1 MQLYEKYRPST
12 LHEFIGQPK
21 IVSALDRITNRPDWD
36 RDAFW
41 VQGPSGT
48 GKTSLAWIIAQQ
60 VANDF
65 DITELDGDKCSV
77 QAVREIER
85 NIGLCPMFGGW
96 KAYIVN
102 EAHAM
107 SRQAVQAWLTLLER
121 LPAKRLIVFTTT
133 EPLQE
138 NLFGSFSGPFGRRC
152 KVFTFT
158 NQSLAKDF
166 ATRAQQIAQAENL
179 DGKPLPAYVRL
190 VQDCHNNMG
199 AVLQRIEQGEMIP

>member
-1 MQLYEKYRPST
+1 MQLYEKYRPNT
-12 LHEFIGQPK
+12 LAEFIGQPK
-21 IVSALDRITNRPDWD
+21 LTAAIERITGRSDWD

-41 VQGPSGT
+41 IQGPSGT

-85 NIGLCPMFGGW
+85 NIGLSSMFGEW
-96 KAYIVN
+96 KVYIVN

-121 LPAKRLIVFTTT
+121 LPAKRLVIFTTT

-138 NLFGSFSGPFGRRC
+138 ELFGSFSGPFGRRC
-152 KVFTFT
+152 KVFSFT
-158 NQSLAKDF
+158 NQGLAQHF
-166 ATRAQQIAQAENL
+166 AARAQQIAHTEGL
-179 DGKPLPAYVRL
+179 DGKPLQAYVRL
-190 VQDCHNNMG
+190 VQGCHNNMG
-199 AVLQRIEQGEMIP
+199 AVLQRVEQGEMLA